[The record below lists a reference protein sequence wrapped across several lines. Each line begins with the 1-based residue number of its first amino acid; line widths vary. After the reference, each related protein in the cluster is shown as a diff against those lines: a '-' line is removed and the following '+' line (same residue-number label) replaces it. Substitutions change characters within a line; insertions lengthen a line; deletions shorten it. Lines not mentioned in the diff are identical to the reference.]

1 MKNFEF
7 LLMRLV
13 VENSLRLSV
22 LRIVL
27 SKNAKFDTFIQKE
40 TVQPLEQSK
49 FTISLIL
56 ASLIAVVGYL
66 KSLKEEVRHKS
77 FECSSKFKTSPVLE

>member
-1 MKNFEF
+1 MGDPGNYEF
-7 LLMRLV
+7 LFSLMYTLYSAPNVILPFFGGYFVDLFGVRLC
-13 VENSLRLSV
+13 L
-22 LRIVL
+22 
-27 SKNAKFDTFIQKE
+27 
-40 TVQPLEQSK
+40 
-49 FTISLIL
+49 LIF